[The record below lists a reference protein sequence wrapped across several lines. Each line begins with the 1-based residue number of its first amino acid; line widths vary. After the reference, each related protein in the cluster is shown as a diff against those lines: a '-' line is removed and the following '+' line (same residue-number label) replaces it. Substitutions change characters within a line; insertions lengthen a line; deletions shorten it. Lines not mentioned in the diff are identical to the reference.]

1 MIEIVLGVSRNTLRS
16 EVELTWYFVYK
27 QERLGCLNGREAP
40 RKKWCFGGIILL
52 FLTIPRF

>member
-40 RKKWCFGGIILL
+40 RKKWCFLGYNPII
-52 FLTIPRF
+52 FDCP